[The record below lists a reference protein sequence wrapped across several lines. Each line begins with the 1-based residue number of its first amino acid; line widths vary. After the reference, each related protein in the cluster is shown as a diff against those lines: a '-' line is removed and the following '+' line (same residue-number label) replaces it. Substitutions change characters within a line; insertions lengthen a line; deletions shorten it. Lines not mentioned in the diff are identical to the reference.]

1 MRELLWSIYYI
12 ILNVLTQM
20 DTTEDDAL
28 SNLVS
33 NSMGFSLSTGQTSV
47 YLVLLCLMNFLPF
60 IYSLTKKADD
70 FYRLRRYIVVRS
82 DSWNFHKHLL
92 KNTLQKLTV
101 VNGAKVISE
110 ILICWNLLGY
120 SETILTIVKLNAMYY
135 IIGVMIIGWMELL
148 RVLSEISFKKIF
160 AIIAMGIV
168 ILQYFNHRAT
178 LFDLVVTPV
187 SLMTITNF
195 QTAFIL
201 RAAFALIIFLALVVA
216 IKAREE
222 KRGVL

>member
-33 NSMGFSLSTGQTSV
+33 NSMGFSLSTEQTSV

-70 FYRLRRYIVVRS
+70 FYRLRRYIAVRR
-82 DSWNFHKHLL
+82 DTWNFHKHLL
-92 KNTLQKLTV
+92 NQTLQTLTV
-101 VNGAKVISE
+101 ENVVKSISE

-120 SETILTIVKLNAMYY
+120 SETILTIAKVNAMYY
-135 IIGVMIIGWMELL
+135 IIGVMIIGWMDLL
-148 RVLSEISFKKIF
+148 KVLSEMSFKKIF

-168 ILQYFNHRAT
+168 ILQYFNHRAI

-201 RAAFALIIFLALVVA
+201 RAAFAMIIFLALVVA

>member
-1 MRELLWSIYYI
+1 
-12 ILNVLTQM
+12 M

-47 YLVLLCLMNFLPF
+47 YLVILCLMNFLPF

-70 FYRLRRYIVVRS
+70 FYCLRRYIVVRS
-82 DSWNFHKHLL
+82 DSWNFHKHFL
-92 KNTLQKLTV
+92 KKALQKLTV
-101 VNGAKVISE
+101 VNVVKFISE

-120 SETILTIVKLNAMYY
+120 SETILTIAKVNAMYY
-135 IIGVMIIGWMELL
+135 IIGVMLIGWMELL
-148 RVLSEISFKKIF
+148 KVLSEMSFKKIF

-168 ILQYFNHRAT
+168 VLQYFNHRSI

-201 RAAFALIIFLALVVA
+201 RAAFALIISFALVVA